1 MKGIE
6 TLILIN
12 KTHHPMFHYYEK
24 PVVELLD
31 SLEYDVL
38 CASDF
43 ASTEDFEIESY
54 LNLND

>member
-1 MKGIE
+1 
-6 TLILIN
+6 
-12 KTHHPMFHYYEK
+12 MFHYYEK